1 MHLDVVK
8 RVPLDIGGTPIALR
22 MLGKN
27 FVSKKRMFVA
37 RKQIKKNKIKKEFC
51 R

>member
-1 MHLDVVK
+1 M
-8 RVPLDIGGTPIALR
+8 GGTPIALR